1 MNSEILQYIGYV
13 ASGIIAIS
21 MMMSSIVKFR
31 WINLI
36 GATTFA
42 TYGFLLGAIPV
53 GLLNTFIVAVDVFF
67 LFRIYSKKELFQT
80 LEIRANN
87 NYLLAILDF
96 YKKDIETFFPGFN
109 YKPELNTVSF
119 LILRNMKVAGVFL
132 AHKEDDGKLKVGL
145 DFVTPEYRDYKTGKY
160 IYLNLVSYFK
170 GLGFNTLIAKSNSDY
185 HKKYL
190 KKMGFISTSKDNF
203 EKVLK

>member
-1 MNSEILQYIGYV
+1 MDSEILQYIGYI

-36 GATTFA
+36 GASTFA

-67 LFRIYSKKELFQT
+67 LFRIYAKKELFQT
-80 LEIRANN
+80 LEIRPNN

-96 YKKDIETFFPGFN
+96 YKKDIEVFFPGFT
-109 YKPELNTVSF
+109 YRPELNTVSF

-132 AHKEDDGKLKVGL
+132 AHRSEVGDLEVGL

-170 GLGFNTLIAKSNSDY
+170 ELGFNTIHAKSNSNY
-185 HKKYL
+185 HSKYL
-190 KKMGFISTSKDNF
+190 KKMGFTSTSKDNF
-203 EKVLK
+203 EKKLK